1 MSHVI
6 ARAARNDAAEAIQKN
21 NEIASP
27 LAARNDVELA
37 IEVNNIIKIKET
49 DSTNHWL
56 KEKSEKQFL
65 EEGTVVIAEKQ
76 TAGKGQQG
84 NRWESEAGKNITCS
98 LLLYPDFLP
107 IHQNF
112 LLSEV
117 VALGVKDAVEK
128 YIRPIEIK
136 WPNDIYFQNK
146 KIAGILIENELTGQ
160 IISKS
165 IIGIGLNVNQEH
177 FSDAASNAV
186 SMKQILGEEINIDLL
201 LEKMIQAILFHY
213 NTLKIG
219 DFESI
224 TSAYHNSLYRKTG
237 FYAFIDKNGNSFN
250 AKIERVADD
259 GFLHLITE
267 EGEKRSYAFK
277 ELLFSS

>member
-1 MSHVI
+1 M
-6 ARAARNDAAEAIQKN
+6 
-21 NEIASP
+21 
-27 LAARNDVELA
+27 
-37 IEVNNIIKIKET
+37 VNNIIKIKET
-49 DSTNHWL
+49 GSTNDWL
-56 KEKSEKQFL
+56 KERSKNQFL
-65 EEGTVVIAEKQ
+65 SEGTTVAAEYQ

-84 NRWESEAGKNITCS
+84 NRWESEAGKNIMCS

-117 VALGVKDAVEK
+117 VALGVKDTVEQ
-128 YIRPIEIK
+128 YIRPIDIK
-136 WPNDIYFQNK
+136 WPNDIYYQNR

-165 IIGIGLNVNQEH
+165 IVGIGLNVNQEQ
-177 FSDAASNAV
+177 FSDAAPNAV
-186 SMKQILGEEINIDLL
+186 SLKQILSKNVTGLRKPVTFINIDLL
-201 LEKMIQAILFHY
+201 LEKMINAILFRY
-213 NTLKIG
+213 NTLKTG
-219 DFESI
+219 NSESI
-224 TSAYHNSLYRKTG
+224 TLAYHNSLYRKSG
-237 FYAFIDKNGNSFN
+237 FYAFSDKNGSFK
-250 AKIERVADD
+250 AQIERVADD

>member
-6 ARAARNDAAEAIQKN
+6 ARSKTEAIQKN

-27 LAARNDVELA
+27 HAARNDVELA
-37 IEVNNIIKIKET
+37 IKVDNIIKIKET

-56 KEKSEKQFL
+56 KEQSKKQFL
-65 EEGTVVIAEKQ
+65 EEGTTVIAEYQ

-84 NRWESEAGKNITCS
+84 NRWESATGKNITCS
-98 LLLYPDFLP
+98 MLLYPDFLP

-117 VALGVKDAVEK
+117 VALGVKDTVEEF
-128 YIRPIEIK
+128 IQPVEIK

-146 KIAGILIENELTGQ
+146 KISGILIENELTGQ
-160 IISKS
+160 IIGKS
-165 IIGIGLNVNQEH
+165 IIGIGLNVNQEQ
-177 FSDAASNAV
+177 FSDVAPNAV
-186 SMKQILGEEINIDLL
+186 SLKQILEKEINIDLI
-201 LEKMIQAILFHY
+201 LEKMIQAILLRY
-213 NTLKIG
+213 ITLKAG
-219 DFESI
+219 DTQSI

-237 FYAFIDKNGNSFN
+237 FHGFTDKNGNSFS

-267 EGEKRSYAFK
+267 KGEERSYAFK
-277 ELLFSS
+277 ELVFSS

>member
-1 MSHVI
+1 M
-6 ARAARNDAAEAIQKN
+6 
-21 NEIASP
+21 
-27 LAARNDVELA
+27 
-37 IEVNNIIKIKET
+37 VNNIIKIKET
-49 DSTNHWL
+49 GSTNDWL
-56 KEKSEKQFL
+56 KERSKNQFL
-65 EEGTVVIAEKQ
+65 AEGTTVAAEYQ

-84 NRWESEAGKNITCS
+84 NRWESEAGENIMCS

-117 VALGVKDAVEK
+117 VALGVKDTVEQF
-128 YIRPIEIK
+128 IQPVEIK
-136 WPNDIYFQNK
+136 WPNDIYYQNR

-177 FSDAASNAV
+177 FSDAAPNAV
-186 SMKQILGEEINIDLL
+186 SLKQILSKNLTGLREAKNVTGLRKPVTFINIDLL

-213 NTLKIG
+213 NTLKTG

-224 TSAYHNSLYRKTG
+224 TSAYHNSLYRKSG
-237 FYAFIDKNGNSFN
+237 FYDFTDKNGNSFS

-259 GFLHLITE
+259 GFLHLITD

-277 ELLFSS
+277 EVSYIDL